1 MGTSVSQPR
10 QRGLRWWLTL
20 AVEVATVLA
29 LVVAVVALLLDHS
42 PFGGRSGGTS
52 PGAAGTSGPNPVR
65 TSEPGRG
72 PTSAAAQPTAA
83 STRYLT
89 DLATDSGGGNVQRV
103 GSHSLRMACGS
114 GDSDDRF
121 REVSYVLP
129 PAVTYRSF
137 TSTVSAAGA
146 RDTRIQALLLIDDQ
160 QVTAPLVPTGSKET
174 LAWSGERAGRVTLRI
189 VCDAGATTATFTD
202 PLLSG

>member
-1 MGTSVSQPR
+1 M
-10 QRGLRWWLTL
+10 
-20 AVEVATVLA
+20 
-29 LVVAVVALLLDHS
+29 
-42 PFGGRSGGTS
+42 
-52 PGAAGTSGPNPVR
+52 
-65 TSEPGRG
+65 
-72 PTSAAAQPTAA
+72 
-83 STRYLT
+83 
-89 DLATDSGGGNVQRV
+89 QRV

-129 PAVTYRSF
+129 PAVTYRSL

-146 RDTRIQALLLIDDQ
+146 RDTPDPGTVVDRRQ
-160 QVTAPLVPTGSKET
+160 QVTAPLVPTGSKQA

-189 VCDAGATTATFTD
+189 VCDAGATAATFTD